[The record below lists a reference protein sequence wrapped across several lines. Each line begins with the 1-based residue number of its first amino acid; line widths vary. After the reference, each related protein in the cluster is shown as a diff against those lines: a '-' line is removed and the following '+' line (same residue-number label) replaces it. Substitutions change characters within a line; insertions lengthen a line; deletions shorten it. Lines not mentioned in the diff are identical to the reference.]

1 MQNNLRAWLLKRLLG
16 KTFTLRVACNTDGY
30 VLSPDGN
37 ASYYIREPLPIAAG
51 LRIELRGK
59 PADSLPWM
67 QVWDL
72 DRVQEG
78 RHGITEYQIRFMP
91 GQSGDT

>member
-1 MQNNLRAWLLKRLLG
+1 MRNKLRVWLLKRLLG
-16 KTFTLRVACNTDGY
+16 DTFTLRVACNTEGY
-30 VLSPDGN
+30 VPSDAGK
-37 ASYYIREPLPIAAG
+37 AFFIREPLPISAG
-51 LRIELRGK
+51 LRIELMGGS
-59 PADSLPWM
+59 ADSLPWM

-78 RHGITEYQIRFMP
+78 RHGITEYKIRVLP

>member
-1 MQNNLRAWLLKRLLG
+1 MRNKLRAWLLKRLLG
-16 KTFTLRVACNTDGY
+16 ETFTLRVACNTDGH
-30 VLSPDGN
+30 VLSMDGN
-37 ASYYIREPLPIAAG
+37 AVYYIREPLPIAAG
-51 LRIELRGK
+51 LRIELMGES
-59 PADSLPWM
+59 ADSLPWM

-78 RHGITEYQIRFMP
+78 RQGITEYQIRFTS